1 MEGFKDM
8 ALTRFQNA
16 LLYIHKAEERHG
28 SITHTPDS
36 DPDLIAAQ
44 KLLADKYIEPTD
56 FEPDEND
63 LKIKKLIE
71 RGYPAHYIYEKLKVD
86 KPRVL
91 RIKTI
96 YGLNYRTKFKYKISY
111 KGRPDFYTSYA
122 QGICN
127 YVGISNCRSQ
137 RAILK
142 AEKLGY
148 TVSKIS
154 LYWWEIPDEAIYKT
168 CNSEVFK
175 KQGNNSWLNKEL
187 KWKF

>member
-1 MEGFKDM
+1 M

-71 RGYPAHYIYEKLKVD
+71 RGYPAHYIYEKLRHQQNTD
-86 KPRVL
+86 
-91 RIKTI
+91 
-96 YGLNYRTKFKYKISY
+96 
-111 KGRPDFYTSYA
+111 
-122 QGICN
+122 
-127 YVGISNCRSQ
+127 
-137 RAILK
+137 
-142 AEKLGY
+142 
-148 TVSKIS
+148 VSGSDNRNINA
-154 LYWWEIPDEAIYKT
+154 Y
-168 CNSEVFK
+168 
-175 KQGNNSWLNKEL
+175 
-187 KWKF
+187 